1 MLSFAHHDVDRT
13 RNSQN
18 APEPTAYP
26 LKVRELLELPSFA
39 GSRLLAGSGGID
51 VLISGIDVMDTAGSV
66 DLFARGKRQELLLTS
81 GFPLLHLGGRDCPP
95 AASGGPPE
103 ASALV
108 RLVETLVERGVAAL
122 GVKAGRYLDDLPDE
136 MLRAADRLDFP
147 IMRLPQMV
155 AFEQLLAGVFTELV
169 DRQAWALDIADR
181 LHRALT
187 TIVAEGG
194 GQPQLADQFARLF
207 DAAVLICTLDG
218 RLQTLAGDDDQI
230 AGLNALDLI
239 DSSGRFRIE
248 SIQLGLQSVDAAA
261 PDSSP
266 GQLAVAPIVAGG
278 TDLARIVAYRRNG
291 GLTAATMQALERTAT
306 VSALGLTKQLAMSAV
321 ESKLR
326 GDFLRDLLAGTA
338 GPSGNVVDRSRQLG
352 WNIDRP
358 LLVVVAELDPVGRH
372 ADAALGGPTASRWPQ
387 EQFAAQWQETLE
399 ARDKTI
405 PVVGYSNEVLALI
418 PVPSTGA
425 EEVIA
430 ELMLAIQDERSRDRR
445 TFSAG
450 VSRVVNSA
458 DDLPGAYHQ
467 AQRSVSVGRR
477 MSGAGTVAHFDRLGA
492 YRLLTMI
499 GDPTE
504 LRSFANDA
512 LGSLVED
519 TNDANEL
526 RETLQA
532 LLDSNCNVAE
542 TSRVLGFH
550 YNTLRYRI
558 AKLERMIGPFTTD
571 AHLRL
576 NVNLAL
582 QVSQMQAR

>member
-1 MLSFAHHDVDRT
+1 
-13 RNSQN
+13 
-18 APEPTAYP
+18 
-26 LKVRELLELPSFA
+26 
-39 GSRLLAGSGGID
+39 
-51 VLISGIDVMDTAGSV
+51 
-66 DLFARGKRQELLLTS
+66 
-81 GFPLLHLGGRDCPP
+81 
-95 AASGGPPE
+95 
-103 ASALV
+103 
-108 RLVETLVERGVAAL
+108 
-122 GVKAGRYLDDLPDE
+122 
-136 MLRAADRLDFP
+136 
-147 IMRLPQMV
+147 
-155 AFEQLLAGVFTELV
+155 
-169 DRQAWALDIADR
+169 
-181 LHRALT
+181 
-187 TIVAEGG
+187 
-194 GQPQLADQFARLF
+194 
-207 DAAVLICTLDG
+207 LDG
-218 RLQTLAGDDDQI
+218 RLQTLAGSDDEI
-230 AGLNALDLI
+230 AALNALDLI
-239 DSSGRFRIE
+239 DASGRFRIE
-248 SIQLGLQSVDAAA
+248 STELGLQTVADPSRAGQDGRDGPRA
-261 PDSSP
+261 
-266 GQLAVAPIVAGG
+266 QLAVAPVVAGG
-278 TDLARIVAYRRNG
+278 TDLARIVAFRRDG
-291 GLTAATMQALERTAT
+291 GLTAVIMAALERTAT

-372 ADAALGGPTASRWPQ
+372 ADTTLSGPTASRWPQ

-399 ARDKTI
+399 TRDKTI
-405 PVVGYSNEVLALI
+405 AVVGYSNEVIALI
-418 PVPSTGA
+418 PAPPTGA
-425 EEVIA
+425 DEAVA
-430 ELMLAIQDERSRDRR
+430 ELIVTIQNERTGDRR

-458 DDLPGAYHQ
+458 DDLPGAYLQ

-477 MSGAGTVAHFDRLGA
+477 MGGAGTIAHFDRLGA

-499 GDPTE
+499 GDATE

-512 LGSLVED
+512 LGSLVDD

-582 QVSQMQAR
+582 QVLQMQAH